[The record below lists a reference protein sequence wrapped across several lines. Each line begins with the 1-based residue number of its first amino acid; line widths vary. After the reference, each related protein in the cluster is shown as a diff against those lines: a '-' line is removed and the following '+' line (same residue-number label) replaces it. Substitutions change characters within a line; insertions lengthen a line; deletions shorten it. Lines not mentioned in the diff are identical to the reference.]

1 MAIMGL
7 VSVGVLGPDRE
18 ISTVLGRLVRGETML
33 FSHKQRDA
41 VADAI
46 AKTESLPHHLIVLDG
61 R

>member
-1 MAIMGL
+1 
-7 VSVGVLGPDRE
+7 
-18 ISTVLGRLVRGETML
+18 ML

>member
-1 MAIMGL
+1 
-7 VSVGVLGPDRE
+7 
-18 ISTVLGRLVRGETML
+18 ML

-46 AKTESLPHHLIVLDG
+46 AKTESLSHHLIVLDG